1 MLKKITDYRDLW
13 KFFVEVLTWTS
24 VTVIAFLLRLDGN
37 LSGYYSVVI
46 EITLYLFI
54 AKAVAVYWFGTF
66 RQSWRNTGFRDLFSL
81 VKSVSIISALFLAA
95 AILLR
100 PQLVVPLSV
109 PIIEFFLS
117 LLVLS
122 GIRVGTRFFMVY
134 WNPKNLKLKNRHRV
148 LIVGAGES
156 GNMAVREM
164 LRHPE
169 AGMQPVAFLDDDRSK
184 HGQKF
189 LGLPVVGKIKDM
201 KEAVIKHK
209 IDEVL
214 IAMPSESGKVIR
226 RVVNHAS
233 KTDAKYR
240 IIPSIYDLISGK
252 VTINQ
257 IRNVDVEDLLRRKP
271 IQLDT
276 SLIDNYI
283 NNKRILVTGAGG
295 SIGSEIVRQITRF
308 NPANVIV
315 LGRGENSIHNLINE
329 IDFNFHNLNYSIR
342 IADIRDFCS
351 MERIF
356 IEEEPDVVFH
366 AAAHKHV
373 PLMESNP
380 EQAVFNNVEGTRNLV
395 NLAVKHKVKH
405 FVNISTDKAVKP
417 ASVMG
422 ATKRISEQIVQWGAT
437 QAVNGEV
444 YVSVRFG
451 NVLGSRGSVIPKFKE
466 QIKRGGPVSITHPD
480 MIRYFMTIPEA
491 SQLVLQSG
499 ALDMN
504 GSVFVLDMGDPVNIE
519 KMARDLITLSGFEP
533 DKEIKIEYSGVRPG
547 EKLFEEL
554 LTAEEGTDMTQ
565 HEKIYVAKSVDI
577 IDDLTE
583 KLDYLLEISKDGNIY
598 QVKEAIKRIV
608 PTYQYHQKEVI
619 NY

>member
-533 DKEIKIEYSGVRPG
+533 DKDIKIEYSGMRPG

-583 KLDYLLEISKDGNIY
+583 KLDYLLEISKNGNID